1 MDVQVRENKAA
12 TALWKGAA
20 VLGLATIVS
29 KLLGTLQKI
38 PLQNIAGDGVFGIYN
53 AVQPIYLLILTLATA
68 GFPVAVSKFVSEH
81 MALGQRAE
89 AKRITAIAAGALA
102 VSGFAG
108 FCLLFFG
115 AGGIAALMRVQQS
128 ERAIQSVAFA
138 LLLVPLMSVIRG
150 YYQGLHNMVP
160 TAVSQVAEQL
170 IRVAVMLG
178 LLFYMLGGAYGDD
191 WVAAGATFGAAA
203 GAAAGLAVMLLYLRS
218 SRRSALRAAG
228 KTRVPGRD
236 EPQRAPDGDGML
248 SQSGKAAYEPAAV
261 LLRRFLAYAL
271 PVGFGSLVVPL
282 LALVDSFTIPRLLI
296 EAGSGEEAAI
306 ASFGLYNHGQPL
318 VQLVVMI
325 AGSMSAALIPAV
337 AEAKLKRR
345 KDLIE
350 SRAALTMRLTWLL
363 GLASAFG
370 LAVAAPQ
377 LNVMF
382 FASADG
388 SLTMAIIAFTALF
401 GTVSVVSGSLLQG
414 LGLAGVPAR
423 NLLLAAIA
431 KIALNALLVP
441 AYGIAGAA
449 YAAVLA
455 YALAAALN
463 VARLRRCAG
472 TTATGGAGFARPLAA
487 VAAMCAAV
495 WATAAGAEA
504 LLAALPH
511 APSHRIAQTAAAL
524 AAIGAGAL
532 VYAAALLRAG
542 ALTRRELAQVPGFAK
557 AEPLLERL
565 RLLR

>member
-1 MDVQVRENKAA
+1 MDAQVREHKAA
-12 TALWKGAA
+12 AAVWKGAA

-81 MALGQRAE
+81 MALGEREE
-89 AKRITAIAAGALA
+89 AKRVTAVAAAVLA
-102 VSGFAG
+102 VSGIAG
-108 FCLLFFG
+108 FALLFWG
-115 AGGIAALMRVQQS
+115 AGSIAAFMGVRQS

-138 LLLVPLMSVIRG
+138 LLLVPVMSVLRG
-150 YYQGLHNMVP
+150 YYQGQHNMVP
-160 TAVSQVAEQL
+160 TAVSQVVEQL
-170 IRVAVMLG
+170 FRVAVMLG
-178 LLFYMLGGAYGDD
+178 LLFYMLEGGFGDS

-203 GAAAGLAVMLLYLRS
+203 GAAAGLAVMLLYWRRGRTSPGPQAQAKPNEREQPEEHAARVEERGRLRQGG
-218 SRRSALRAAG
+218 REPTAA
-228 KTRVPGRD
+228 
-236 EPQRAPDGDGML
+236 
-248 SQSGKAAYEPAAV
+248 

-282 LALVDSFTIPRLLI
+282 LALVDSFTIPRLLMQ
-296 EAGSGEEAAI
+296 AGSGEEEAI

-337 AEAKLKRR
+337 AAARLKRE
-345 KDLIE
+345 KDLIA
-350 SRAALTMRLTWLL
+350 SRAAMTMRFTWLL
-363 GLASAFG
+363 GLASALG

-388 SLTMAIIAFTALF
+388 SLPMAIIAFTALF
-401 GTVSVVSGSLLQG
+401 GTISVVSGSILQG
-414 LGLAGVPAR
+414 LGLAGTPAR

-431 KIALNALLVP
+431 KLALNALLVP

-449 YAAVLA
+449 VAAVLA

-463 VARLRRCAG
+463 VARLRRCIGVA
-472 TTATGGAGFARPLAA
+472 ATGGAGLAKPLAA
-487 VAAMCAAV
+487 AAAMCAAV
-495 WATAAGAEA
+495 WATAAGVEA

-524 AAIGAGAL
+524 AAVCAGAL
-532 VYAAALLRAG
+532 VYAAALLRG
-542 ALTRRELAQVPGFAK
+542 GTLTRHELAHMPGFGK
-557 AEPLLERL
+557 LQPLLERL